1 MIKRGVKPSDSEGL
15 NNVQYQLL
23 EEKKTKNYTLCSVCL
38 LGEYLYLCI
47 MGRQKTFFHSRTMS
61 TRLIYLHL
69 SGFESIAKIK
79 KKNA

>member
-38 LGEYLYLCI
+38 LGE
-47 MGRQKTFFHSRTMS
+47 S
-61 TRLIYLHL
+61 L
-69 SGFESIAKIK
+69 SML
-79 KKNA
+79 